1 MIIIDKKKYTVDI
14 NEEEVSSSGL
24 LSFNGTLEICVKRKI
39 APLHKAKIV
48 DDGRGTLS
56 LVLLAYSNG
65 EFEEEGSEISIPSG
79 ECAKIEHLFK
89 QVIRE
94 IPLDKESKS
103 YEIIS

>member
-24 LSFNGTLEICVKRKI
+24 YFNGTLEIRVKRKI
-39 APLHKAKIV
+39 ATLHKAKIV
-48 DDGRGTLS
+48 DDGHGTLS

-65 EFEEEGSEISIPSG
+65 EFEEEGTEISIPSG
-79 ECAKIEHLFK
+79 ECATISHLFK

-94 IPLDKESKS
+94 IPLEDRRER
-103 YEIIS
+103 IS

>member
-1 MIIIDKKKYTVDI
+1 MIISDKKKYTVDI

-24 LSFNGTLEICVKRKI
+24 LSCNGTLEIRVKRKI
-39 APLHKAKIV
+39 APLYKAKIV

-56 LVLLAYSNG
+56 LVLFVYSKI
-65 EFEEEGSEISIPSG
+65 ESLEEGTEISIPSG
-79 ECAKIEHLFK
+79 ECSKIEHLFK

-103 YEIIS
+103 YERIP